1 MVTAR
6 KPTSQSAARTRR
18 GGMLITE
25 AVIAMGILV
34 IAVVPLGYLFLK
46 DARLFRMAYQRAVAV
61 EMVDGEMEIL
71 AAGEWR
77 SFPDGTHIY
86 PAPLE
91 AATRLPPGCFQFIRS
106 GKHLRLE
113 WSPAEHKTGI
123 GTVVR
128 EVTVK

>member
-1 MVTAR
+1 M
-6 KPTSQSAARTRR
+6 
-18 GGMLITE
+18 TE
-25 AVIAMGILV
+25 AVVAMGILV
-34 IAVVPLGYLFLK
+34 IAVVPLGYMFLK

-71 AAGEWR
+71 AAGEWQ
-77 SFPDGTHIY
+77 SFPDGTHVY
-86 PAPLE
+86 PVRLE
-91 AATRLPPGCFQFIRS
+91 AGTRLPPGRFQFIRA

-113 WSPAEHKTGI
+113 WSPAAPKTGI